1 MKPTFRKTK
10 KKRSSNEDEE
20 NLKPFDW
27 NSDVVAFACGELGLR
42 LEEFYEMPWCEF
54 LIKSYAYNRMQE
66 EKLRH
71 TRLVAY
77 SAQIGS
83 HLDPK
88 KLPRSIDQF
97 MRIGSE
103 NNTTNN
109 SDNPDKK
116 LIFDDM
122 KELFRKRMSE
132 YKNQLIN

>member
-1 MKPTFRKTK
+1 MFRKTK
-10 KKRSSNEDEE
+10 KKRSSNEDEI
-20 NLKPFDW
+20 KPFDW
-27 NSDVVAFACGELGLR
+27 DADVVAFACGELGLR

-54 LIKSYAYNRMQE
+54 LIKSYAYSRMQE

-71 TRLVAY
+71 TRLIAY

-103 NNTTNN
+103 EN
-109 SDNPDKK
+109 SEKSNKNAK
-116 LIFDDM
+116 FDDM
-122 KELFRKRMSE
+122 KELFKKRMQE
-132 YKNQLIN
+132 YKNQIIN

>member
-1 MKPTFRKTK
+1 MKRMFRKTK
-10 KKRSSNEDEE
+10 KKRSSNEGI
-20 NLKPFDW
+20 KPFNWD
-27 NSDVVAFACGELGLR
+27 SDVVAFACGELGLR

-103 NNTTNN
+103 NNSDKN
-109 SDNPDKK
+109 SDNSNKNA
-116 LIFDDM
+116 IFDDM

-132 YKNQLIN
+132 YKSQQIN

>member
-1 MKPTFRKTK
+1 MKPTFQKTK

-20 NLKPFDW
+20 NLKPFNWD
-27 NSDVVAFACGELGLR
+27 SDVVAFACGELGLR

-97 MRIGSE
+97 MKIGSE
-103 NNTTNN
+103 NNSDKN
-109 SDNPDKK
+109 SDNSNKNA
-116 LIFDDM
+116 IFDDM

-132 YKNQLIN
+132 YKSQQIN

>member
-1 MKPTFRKTK
+1 MRPTSQKPK
-10 KKRSSNEDEE
+10 KKSNSNEEI
-20 NLKPFDW
+20 KPFDW
-27 NSDVVAFACGELGLR
+27 NADVVAFACGELGLR

-97 MRIGSE
+97 MKIGSE
-103 NNTTNN
+103 NNSENN
-109 SDNPDKK
+109 SDNSNKSP
-116 LIFDDM
+116 IFDDM
-122 KELFRKRMSE
+122 KELFKKRMQE
-132 YKNQLIN
+132 YKNQQIN

>member
-1 MKPTFRKTK
+1 M
-10 KKRSSNEDEE
+10 
-20 NLKPFDW
+20 
-27 NSDVVAFACGELGLR
+27 VAFACGELGLR

-71 TRLVAY
+71 TRLIAY

-103 NNTTNN
+103 KDSAKSNKNA
-109 SDNPDKK
+109 K
-116 LIFDDM
+116 FDDM
-122 KELFRKRMSE
+122 KELFKKRMQE
-132 YKNQLIN
+132 YKSQQTN

>member
-10 KKRSSNEDEE
+10 KKRSSNEEI
-20 NLKPFDW
+20 KPFDW
-27 NSDVVAFACGELGLR
+27 DSDVVAFACGELGLR

-103 NNTTNN
+103 KNARKSNKNAN
-109 SDNPDKK
+109 
-116 LIFDDM
+116 FDDM
-122 KELFRKRMSE
+122 KELFKKRMQE
-132 YKNQLIN
+132 YRSQQIN

>member
-1 MKPTFRKTK
+1 MFRKTK
-10 KKRSSNEDEE
+10 KKRSSNEDEI
-20 NLKPFDW
+20 KPFDW
-27 NSDVVAFACGELGLR
+27 DADVVAFACGELGLR

-54 LIKSYAYNRMQE
+54 LIKSYAYSRMQE

-71 TRLVAY
+71 TRLIAY

-103 NNTTNN
+103 KDSEKSNKNA
-109 SDNPDKK
+109 K
-116 LIFDDM
+116 FDDM
-122 KELFRKRMSE
+122 KELFKKRMQE
-132 YKNQLIN
+132 YKSQQIN

>member
-1 MKPTFRKTK
+1 M
-10 KKRSSNEDEE
+10 
-20 NLKPFDW
+20 
-27 NSDVVAFACGELGLR
+27 VAFVCGELGLR

-71 TRLVAY
+71 TRLIAY
-77 SAQIGS
+77 SSQIGS

-97 MRIGSE
+97 MQIGSE
-103 NNTTNN
+103 KNARKSNK
-109 SDNPDKK
+109 S

-122 KELFRKRMSE
+122 KELFKKRMQE
-132 YKNQLIN
+132 YRSQQIN

>member
-1 MKPTFRKTK
+1 MKPMFQKTK
-10 KKRSSNEDEE
+10 KKSNSNEDEI
-20 NLKPFDW
+20 KPFDW
-27 NSDVVAFACGELGLR
+27 NADVVAFACGELGLR

-97 MRIGSE
+97 MKIGSE
-103 NNTTNN
+103 NNTAKN
-109 SDNPDKK
+109 SDNPNKK

-132 YKNQLIN
+132 YKNQVIN